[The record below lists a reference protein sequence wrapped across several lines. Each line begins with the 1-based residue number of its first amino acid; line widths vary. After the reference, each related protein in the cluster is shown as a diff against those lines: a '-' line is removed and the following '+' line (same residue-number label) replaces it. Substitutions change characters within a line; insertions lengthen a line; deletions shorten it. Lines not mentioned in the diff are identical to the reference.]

1 MEYDRLPD
9 MGGWAALRAVVE
21 RGGVNGA
28 AKVLNIGQP
37 AVTKRL
43 RALDACYGMPMME
56 RYSGRLRL
64 TEAGEKVYLLA
75 VQALDR
81 HRVLQEELQQNLN
94 LAHSMRM
101 ETTFAIA
108 EHLLPDLLLAFQEHH
123 PEYRVESRVGYNRT
137 IQTNVAAGMAD
148 LALLE
153 DAPEHSE
160 LLVQR
165 WMDDELWLVCGA
177 SHPLAG
183 VDLLPLERLGELSF
197 VLRERR
203 SSIRDYMDEALD
215 GVGIR
220 ALDVAMEIGSSDAI
234 IEMLRRG
241 RHVSFMP
248 RFAVRERVAEGILA
262 RIKITGFRIRRTLWI
277 CRNRSRLD
285 HPVVEAFIDTVRRHM
300 EGQ

>member
-1 MEYDRLPD
+1 MEYASLPD
-9 MGGWAALRAVVE
+9 LGGWAALRAIVE
-21 RGGVNGA
+21 RGGVVGA
-28 AKVLNIGQP
+28 AKALAIGQP

-43 RALDACYGMPMME
+43 RALEACYGTPLME
-56 RYSGRLRL
+56 RRGGRLRL
-64 TEAGEKVYLLA
+64 TEAGEKVYMLA
-75 VQALDR
+75 VQTIDR
-81 HRVLQEELQQNLN
+81 HRVLHEELRNNVN
-94 LAHSMRM
+94 LANSMRM
-101 ETTFAIA
+101 ESTFAIA
-108 EHLLPDLLLAFQEHH
+108 EHLLPDLLLSFQEHH
-123 PEYRVESRVGYNRT
+123 PEFRVESRVGYNRA
-137 IQTNVAAGMAD
+137 IQTNIVAGMSD

-160 LLVQR
+160 LLLQR

-177 SHPLAG
+177 RHPLAA
-183 VDLLPLERLGELSF
+183 VDMLPLEKLGDLSF

-203 SSIRDYMDEALD
+203 SSIRDDLDEALD
-215 GVGIR
+215 SVGIHT
-220 ALDVAMEIGSSDAI
+220 LNTAMEVGSSDAI

-285 HPVVEAFIDTVRRHM
+285 HPVVEAFIDTIRQQKGVD
-300 EGQ
+300 